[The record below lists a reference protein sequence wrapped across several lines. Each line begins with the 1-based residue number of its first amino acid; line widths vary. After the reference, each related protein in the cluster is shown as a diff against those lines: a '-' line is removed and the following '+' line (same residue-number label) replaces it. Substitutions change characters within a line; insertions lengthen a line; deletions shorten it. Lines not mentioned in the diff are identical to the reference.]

1 MKKILFAAAVLLSMS
16 SFAADAPVSEKVLK
30 AFNEV
35 FGYVKKVDW
44 SEKNNEYEAYFKEES
59 VVTRIR
65 YDKEGNIVMSIRSY
79 GEAQLPL
86 LIQSK
91 IKKAYSNMK
100 VFGVTEIS
108 HNDETRYEISLE
120 GEKSSVILKSDAMGY
135 LEVSKK
141 FKKG

>member
-1 MKKILFAAAVLLSMS
+1 MKKILFAIAVVLSMS
-16 SFAADAPVSEKVLK
+16 SYATDAPVNEKVLT
-30 AFNEV
+30 AFNAV
-35 FGYVKKVDW
+35 FGYVKHVDW
-44 SEKNNEYEAYFKEES
+44 TERANEYEAYFKEAS
-59 VVTRIR
+59 VVTRVR

-91 IKKAYSNMK
+91 IKKAYPAMK

-108 HNDETRYEISLE
+108 YNEETQYEISLE
-120 GEKSSVILKSDAMGY
+120 GEKSWVILKSDASGY
-135 LEVSKK
+135 LQVSKK